1 MAERQVT
8 IGIEGMTCGA
18 CVRRVEKALA
28 RTPGVAAAEV
38 NLATSSAR
46 VRIETPEALGAA
58 FEAIRA
64 AGYEPGADSLRLAIR
79 GMTCASCVARVER
92 ALTRLPGVLQAQ
104 VNLAT
109 GAADIRYLPDLVSR
123 GDLQRAVAEAGY
135 EAVHAEA
142 AGESDPQADEQ
153 AALRRALVFA
163 AAFTGPLVAVAM
175 GRMLPGLGPLMAELA
190 PERLWIALEWLLA
203 TPVVFWAGARF
214 FRTGWAELRHMAP
227 GMSSLVMIG
236 AGAAYGYSLLALVAP
251 GLFPAGTAHAYF
263 EAAGVI
269 ITLILL
275 GRYLEAIARGRTSEA
290 IKRLMALQVKTAR
303 VRREGVEQ
311 EVAVDELRPG
321 DVVIVRPG
329 ERIPVDGRVLEGR
342 SYVDESMVTGEPVP
356 AAKAPGD
363 EVVGGTV
370 NRNGSLSFEATRIGE
385 DTVLAQIIRM
395 VEAAQATKPPIQAL
409 ADKIAGVF
417 VPVVIA
423 VAAVTFALW
432 LAVGPP
438 PALSF
443 AFVAAVSVLLIACP
457 CAMGLA
463 TPTAIMVGTGKGAEM
478 GVLFRKGAALEQLSQ
493 VDTVV
498 LDKTG
503 TLTRGEP
510 TLTDLHPFGIPA
522 DEALRL
528 IAAVESRSEHPI
540 ADAIVK
546 AAEARGL
553 SLPAVSGFEAHAG
566 EGVQGEVEGR
576 QVRIGTGRYLRRLG
590 VDLDA
595 AAEQAAALAREGRSA
610 LYGAV
615 DGRLIA
621 VLAVA
626 DPLKTGS
633 RAAVEALRAQGLEV
647 AMLTGDARAAA
658 EAIAAQCGIDRVL
671 AEVMPEHKAGEVRRL
686 QAEGQRVAFV
696 GDGINDA
703 PALAQADVGIAIG
716 TGTDIAIEAGD
727 VILMRG
733 DLRGIVAAFELSR
746 RTRRTI
752 HLNFLWAYGYNVL
765 LIPIAAGA
773 LFPLWGLLLNPMA
786 AAGAMS
792 LSSLFVLTNSLRL
805 RRFAPSIGAGAE
817 AEPSDDREPLAR
829 SAGQTSQ

>member
-1 MAERQVT
+1 MADREVT
-8 IGIEGMTCGA
+8 FGIEGMTCAA
-18 CVRRVEKALA
+18 CVRRAEKALA
-28 RTPGVAAAEV
+28 RAPGVTGAEV
-38 NLATSSAR
+38 NLATNAAR
-46 VRIETPEALGAA
+46 IRIESPGALSAA
-58 FEAIRA
+58 FEAVRA
-64 AGYEPGADSLRLAIR
+64 AGYEPRAESLRLGIR
-79 GMTCASCVARVER
+79 GMTCAACVARVER
-92 ALTRLPGVLQAQ
+92 ALARLPGVLQAR

-109 GAADIRYLPDLVSR
+109 EAADIRYLPDLASLA
-123 GDLQRAVAEAGY
+123 DLEQAVAEAGY
-135 EAVHAEA
+135 EAVRPEA
-142 AGESDPQADEQ
+142 ADEPDLQAQEQ
-153 AALRRALVFA
+153 AALRRALIFA
-163 AAFTGPLVAVAM
+163 AVFTVPLVAVAM
-175 GRMLPGLGPLMAELA
+175 GRMLPGLGPQMAALA
-190 PERLWIALEWLLA
+190 PERAWMALEWLLA
-203 TPVVFWAGARF
+203 TPVLFWAGARF
-214 FRTGWAELRHMAP
+214 FRIGWAELRHLAP

-236 AGAAYGYSLLALVAP
+236 AGAAYFYSLLALLAP

-269 ITLILL
+269 VTLILL

-290 IKRLMALQVKTAR
+290 IKRLMALQVRTAR
-303 VRREGVEQ
+303 VRRDGSER
-311 EVAVDELRPG
+311 EVAVQEVRPG

-329 ERIPVDGRVLEGR
+329 ERIPVDGRVTEGR

-356 AAKAPGD
+356 AAKTAGD

-370 NRNGSLSFEATRIGE
+370 NRHGSLAFEATRVGK

-395 VEAAQATKPPIQAL
+395 VEEAQAAKPPIQAL

-423 VAAVTFALW
+423 AAAVTFAVW
-432 LAVGPP
+432 LAIGPP

-510 TLTDLHPFGIPA
+510 TLTDLRPFGLA
-522 DEALRL
+522 TDEALRL

-553 SLPAVSGFEAHAG
+553 SLPAVSDVEAETG
-566 EGVQGEVEGR
+566 EGVQGRVEG
-576 QVRIGTGRYLRRLG
+576 QLVQIGAERYLRRLG

-595 AAEQAAALAREGRSA
+595 AGAVQQAAALAGEGCSP
-610 LYGAV
+610 LYAAA

-621 VLAVA
+621 LLAVA
-626 DPLKTGS
+626 DPLKAGS
-633 RAAVEALRAQGLEV
+633 RAAMEALHVQGLETT
-647 AMLTGDARAAA
+647 MLTGDARATA

-671 AEVMPEHKAGEVRRL
+671 AEVMPEHKAHEIRRL
-686 QAEGQRVAFV
+686 QAEGKRVAFV

-752 HLNFLWAYGYNVL
+752 HLNFLWAYGYNVI
-765 LIPIAAGA
+765 LIPVAAGA

-805 RRFAPSIGAGAE
+805 RRFAPSIGAAAQE
-817 AEPSDDREPLAR
+817 DRPDDAQGIGRLA
-829 SAGQTSQ
+829 G